1 VLYSSWSWI
10 DYSEIFFANLQL
22 DCTKNNEATPC
33 LWNQNI
39 QKMDEET
46 KPTPKNSKT
55 WMKLPDLDENIAY
68 EYFLSKI

>member
-1 VLYSSWSWI
+1 
-10 DYSEIFFANLQL
+10 
-22 DCTKNNEATPC
+22 
-33 LWNQNI
+33 
-39 QKMDEET
+39 MDEET